1 MLFTFLGVNEKKH
14 SDYINSIIY
23 ILILSFFFFTFI
35 DRNLS
40 NISLLL
46 VLLLCLGVFRFQ
58 DLSLTKSPIA
68 IIVIFFIS
76 LFINSIYHH
85 TEFNEYDNYSRLII
99 CLPIYYYF
107 TKNPISSSFL
117 VHLTLASSLGIIIK
131 FIFATDASM
140 FAGRYHGSSSSAITY
155 ANMIMTVII
164 LLTYTIFQKRT
175 QNIYRILLT
184 LVLVLALTFI
194 WSQTLTRG
202 SLIGLILCFV
212 LIILWNKRFRLIMFF
227 GSSLLLFFIYLSPV
241 GERVD
246 NFFINLNNIN
256 FSTLENSTI
265 ENRSLNQRFAYSI
278 FAIENIIKN
287 PIMGIGASN
296 VEEVMTTDF
305 RNKRGILVAVADH
318 VHNEYLDIALK
329 FGTISLVIFLLIWI
343 TILLD
348 FISCKK
354 NDLSYALVLTII
366 SHMSYML
373 TQSIFAH
380 HQASVFFI
388 ILLYILLPNLYSN
401 NKKT

>member
-1 MLFTFLGVNEKKH
+1 M
-14 SDYINSIIY
+14 
-23 ILILSFFFFTFI
+23 
-35 DRNLS
+35 
-40 NISLLL
+40 
-46 VLLLCLGVFRFQ
+46 
-58 DLSLTKSPIA
+58 
-68 IIVIFFIS
+68 
-76 LFINSIYHH
+76 
-85 TEFNEYDNYSRLII
+85 
-99 CLPIYYYF
+99 
-107 TKNPISSSFL
+107 
-117 VHLTLASSLGIIIK
+117 SSLGIIIK

-184 LVLVLALTFI
+184 LALVLTLTFI

-212 LIILWNKRFRLIMFF
+212 LIILWNKRFRLIMFL

-241 GERVD
+241 GERLD
-246 NFFINLNNIN
+246 NFLINLNNIN

-296 VEEVMTTDF
+296 VEQVMTTDF

-329 FGTISLVIFLLIWI
+329 FGTISLVIFLFIWI
-343 TILLD
+343 TILYD
-348 FISCKK
+348 FIKCKK

-388 ILLYILLPNLYSN
+388 ILLYILLPNLYSI